1 MLKPS
6 DVALFQ
12 KRLDKKNPPK
22 PEAKK
27 APEPR
32 DPKPPSPPKAA

>member
-12 KRLDKKNPPK
+12 KRLDKKPPSK
-22 PEAKK
+22 PESKK

>member
-1 MLKPS
+1 MLSPK

-12 KRLDKKNPPK
+12 KRLDKKAPK
-22 PEAKK
+22 SEEKK
-27 APEPR
+27 APEPK

>member
-6 DVALFQ
+6 DVLLFQ
-12 KRLDKKNPPK
+12 KRLDKKAPPK
-22 PEAKK
+22 AESKK
-27 APEPR
+27 APEPK